1 MYSLSYICLVN
12 PMYKQACDDVEDYE
26 EEKLRKVFVA
36 LNLDDPEEEPDN
48 DETQVGE
55 DTWGSLKM

>member
-1 MYSLSYICLVN
+1 
-12 PMYKQACDDVEDYE
+12 MYKQACDDVEDYE